1 MLLSFVYLGGTFLL
15 GRNLKGILV
24 NALNDELK
32 VKVKVKRID
41 LDVLS
46 NFPLIAIRF
55 NDLCIEES
63 TPYFND
69 CMLNA
74 PELRMIFNPFK
85 VLGKHTEV
93 SRIDIKKGKISLFS
107 GEDGRTNFDIFHS
120 SDQSNSEFS
129 LNIGE
134 IRLFKT
140 NLQYFEAGSISTNFN
155 TGKLRLSIRL
165 SDEDY
170 QLKLAGNC
178 FFDHLMYKDEM
189 ILFGKRV
196 ETDGLFRMTSERDQF
211 SFQDFMLKVEELP
224 VKINGGIA
232 MKTEGTDFDLKLD
245 GADLQIDQ
253 LISLMPEAVKREL
266 PALRSN
272 GSLSI
277 DGQMKGLL
285 NEHQY
290 PFMQV
295 QFALEDGALFNGD
308 IPTGFENIQLRG
320 NWEQAEGQPEINPQ
334 WDVTLSNLQAGN
346 DRLKGRAQYLPGKG
360 MIEWKLNGRIHL
372 SRLSKILTETD
383 GLEGKAQI
391 NMIGSWP
398 MIRSTSNA
406 FQLNGD
412 LVASG
417 LEIPEKWTNGMPFRQ
432 LAVDLSVDETLLR
445 FNKLSGRLGKSD
457 FLIKGSMGQY
467 KSLLSDSV
475 ELNLNADWFSNAL
488 FVNDFFNEDISDG
501 SAPPTASQT
510 SKKPLDGLKAD
521 IRFVVQQF
529 AWDSIEMR
537 NLKTDVQLRDEVVN
551 ISKLSCNAFG
561 GQWLAT
567 ATLGLPPSNAY
578 FSAEIQCRQAKMEEI
593 FHSFNDFGQQEIT
606 GKQLSGRISG
616 SVLAKAPLSSNFSMD
631 ANQLELT
638 SYLTITEGRLKAY
651 TPLYELSKFV
661 QLEDLKD
668 IRFDTLENSL
678 QISEGSLSFPE
689 MNIRNSALDLQISG
703 SHSFSNELDYHL
715 AVEIGELLAAKAKWM
730 DKLQKDKVEQNNRK
744 MKVYLHLYGNADDL
758 KISYDRK
765 NAGKEAKEEIISK
778 GKSIGERIKAAANDQ
793 EEPKQ
798 DKTSDWW
805 DD

>member
-1 MLLSFVYLGGTFLL
+1 MPLIRNRRKFENNLLKLTAALLLLSFVYLGGTFLL

-74 PELRMIFNPFK
+74 PELRMI
-85 VLGKHTEV
+85 
-93 SRIDIKKGKISLFS
+93 
-107 GEDGRTNFDIFHS
+107 
-120 SDQSNSEFS
+120 
-129 LNIGE
+129 
-134 IRLFKT
+134 
-140 NLQYFEAGSISTNFN
+140 FN

-277 DGQMKGLL
+277 DGQMRGLL

-320 NWEQAEGQPEINPQ
+320 NWEQAEGQP
-334 WDVTLSNLQAGN
+334 
-346 DRLKGRAQYLPGKG
+346 
-360 MIEWKLNGRIHL
+360 
-372 SRLSKILTETD
+372 
-383 GLEGKAQI
+383 
-391 NMIGSWP
+391 
-398 MIRSTSNA
+398 
-406 FQLNGD
+406 
-412 LVASG
+412 
-417 LEIPEKWTNGMPFRQ
+417 
-432 LAVDLSVDETLLR
+432 
-445 FNKLSGRLGKSD
+445 
-457 FLIKGSMGQY
+457 
-467 KSLLSDSV
+467 
-475 ELNLNADWFSNAL
+475 
-488 FVNDFFNEDISDG
+488 
-501 SAPPTASQT
+501 
-510 SKKPLDGLKAD
+510 
-521 IRFVVQQF
+521 
-529 AWDSIEMR
+529 
-537 NLKTDVQLRDEVVN
+537 
-551 ISKLSCNAFG
+551 
-561 GQWLAT
+561 
-567 ATLGLPPSNAY
+567 
-578 FSAEIQCRQAKMEEI
+578 
-593 FHSFNDFGQQEIT
+593 
-606 GKQLSGRISG
+606 
-616 SVLAKAPLSSNFSMD
+616 
-631 ANQLELT
+631 
-638 SYLTITEGRLKAY
+638 
-651 TPLYELSKFV
+651 
-661 QLEDLKD
+661 
-668 IRFDTLENSL
+668 
-678 QISEGSLSFPE
+678 
-689 MNIRNSALDLQISG
+689 
-703 SHSFSNELDYHL
+703 
-715 AVEIGELLAAKAKWM
+715 
-730 DKLQKDKVEQNNRK
+730 
-744 MKVYLHLYGNADDL
+744 
-758 KISYDRK
+758 
-765 NAGKEAKEEIISK
+765 
-778 GKSIGERIKAAANDQ
+778 
-793 EEPKQ
+793 
-798 DKTSDWW
+798 
-805 DD
+805 